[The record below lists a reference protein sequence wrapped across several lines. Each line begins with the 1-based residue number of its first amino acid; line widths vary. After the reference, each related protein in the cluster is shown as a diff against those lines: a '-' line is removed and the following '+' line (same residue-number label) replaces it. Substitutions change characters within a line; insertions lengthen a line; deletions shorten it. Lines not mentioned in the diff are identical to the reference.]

1 MIPRFPGDPP
11 LDLSRPLEEVRIRI
25 DKPLDGARLD
35 RALVQYLTWRS
46 RNSIHQLIKD
56 GYVLLEGRR
65 ARPATKVR
73 RGEVLRIKIPKRPEP
88 QPQVTPDDSDI
99 RVLHEDRYMIAVDK
113 PPGLA
118 VHPAGRRVHGTLIH
132 FLHTRYRR
140 PEDPEHDV
148 VPRLLHRIDRETSG
162 VVVASLHED
171 FHSQVARQFED
182 RKVQKTYLAIVHG
195 CPEPPAGL
203 IDLGIGPDKDSSIRL
218 RLKAHRDGS
227 GQPALTRYRVVRRN
241 ARFALV
247 EMVPKT
253 GRTHQLRVHMAALGC
268 PLVGDKVYGAD
279 DSVFLEYL
287 DGQISDASRQHL
299 VLERHALHNHSL
311 RFHHPYEER
320 EMVIAAPLPPDM
332 AALVPEE

>member
-11 LDLSRPLEEVRIRI
+11 KDLSRPLEEVKILV

-35 RALVQYLTWRS
+35 RALVRFLTWRS
-46 RNSIHQLIKD
+46 RNSIHRLIRD
-56 GYVLLEGRR
+56 GHVLLEGRR

-73 RGEVLRIKIPKRPEP
+73 MGEVLRIKIPKRPEP
-88 QPQVTPDDSDI
+88 QAPVAPDDTDI
-99 RVLHEDRYMIAVDK
+99 HILHEDRYMIAVDK

-140 PEDPEHDV
+140 PQDPDHDV

-162 VVVASLHED
+162 VVMASLHED

-182 RKVQKTYLAIVHG
+182 RKVQKTYLAVVHG
-195 CPEPPAGL
+195 CPEPVTGL
-203 IDLGIGPDKDSSIRL
+203 IDLGIGPDKSSSIRL
-218 RLKAHRDGS
+218 KLKAHGDGS
-227 GQPALTRYRVVRRN
+227 GLPALTRYRVVRRN
-241 ARFALV
+241 SRFALV
-247 EMVPKT
+247 EMTPKT

-268 PLVGDKVYGAD
+268 PLVGDKVYGVD
-279 DSVFLEYL
+279 DSIFLEYL
-287 DGQISDASRQHL
+287 DDQLSDASREHL
-299 VLERHALHNHSL
+299 VLPRHALHNSSL
-311 RFHHPYEER
+311 RFHHPDEDR
-320 EMVIAAPLPPDM
+320 EMVITASLPPDM